1 MYQRIFVAI
10 DGSETS
16 RRALDHAL
24 LLAVEQHAHVR
35 IVHAIE
41 WIEHLA
47 LSLSGGY
54 PVDFS
59 GLAKSRREEGQR
71 VLADAKTESE
81 AAGLEAEFAILEGKE
96 PMDRTGGLLVQD
108 ADKWDADL
116 IVIGSHGRT
125 GLARFVLGSVA
136 ESVIRTAQRP
146 VLLIHG
152 ELSGF
157 GHARAAAIPYSESI
171 AAPRP

>member
-1 MYQRIFVAI
+1 MYRRILVAI

-41 WIEHLA
+41 WIEHMATPHPGGHPGDLA
-47 LSLSGGY
+47 RISESE
-54 PVDFS
+54 
-59 GLAKSRREEGQR
+59 REDGQR
-71 VLADAKTESE
+71 LLADAKARVE
-81 AAGLEAEFAILEGKE
+81 AAGVETEFALLEGKE
-96 PMDRTGGLLVQD
+96 PADKTARLLVQD
-108 ADKWDADL
+108 AGKWDADL
-116 IVIGSHGRT
+116 IVIGTHGRT

-146 VLLIHG
+146 VLLIH
-152 ELSGF
+152 SN
-157 GHARAAAIPYSESI
+157 
-171 AAPRP
+171 